1 MKDFRDLKVWQ
12 RAHQITL
19 AIYRSTR
26 NFPREETYGMVSQLR
41 GCSSSVAANIAEGC
55 GRSGNAEFGRF
66 LTVAMGSAS
75 ELEYLLL
82 LARDLAYLSRE
93 NHEAVAQDVGEMRRM
108 LNRLLSK
115 VQAERGS
122 KPLLSA
128 KC

>member
-1 MKDFRDLKVWQ
+1 
-12 RAHQITL
+12 
-19 AIYRSTR
+19 
-26 NFPREETYGMVSQLR
+26 
-41 GCSSSVAANIAEGC
+41 
-55 GRSGNAEFGRF
+55 
-66 LTVAMGSAS
+66 MGSAS

-93 NHEAVAQDVGEMRRM
+93 NHEAVAQDVVEMRRM

-122 KPLLSA
+122 KPLLSV